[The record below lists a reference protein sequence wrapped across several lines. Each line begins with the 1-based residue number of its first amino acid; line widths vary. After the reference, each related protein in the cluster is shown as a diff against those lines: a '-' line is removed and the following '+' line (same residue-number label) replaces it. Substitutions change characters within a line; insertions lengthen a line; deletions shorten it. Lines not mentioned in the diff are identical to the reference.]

1 MANPPS
7 LSPEQRAA
15 ALEKAAEARR
25 LRAEVKDRLK
35 MGLLSFSELL
45 DEAAENET
53 VGKMKVLA
61 ALESMPRL
69 GKVKARRLMEDV
81 GIAESRRLRG
91 LGDSQRSQ
99 LLERF
104 AADA

>member
-69 GKVKARRLMEDV
+69 GKVKARRLMEDI

>member
-1 MANPPS
+1 
-7 LSPEQRAA
+7 
-15 ALEKAAEARR
+15 
-25 LRAEVKDRLK
+25 

>member
-1 MANPPS
+1 
-7 LSPEQRAA
+7 
-15 ALEKAAEARR
+15 
-25 LRAEVKDRLK
+25 
-35 MGLLSFSELL
+35 MGLLTFAELL
-45 DEAAENET
+45 EEAENDEV

-69 GKVKARRLMEDV
+69 GKVKARRLMDEI

-91 LGDSQRSQ
+91 LGDSQRRQ

-104 AADA
+104 DATD